1 MKLRNAALMLAL
13 VALLVG
19 ASVVP
24 NATSRQGGIPSS
36 LSDSVAVNGCSCHT
50 ADASSG
56 VALALDAPANF
67 TAGETYTLTITMES
81 DVATDGENQGG
92 FFLSTTQGSLA
103 SADDSTQV
111 IDGYMTHTLEGND
124 QRSWNV
130 SWTAPADDTR
140 IADFTLFGNSVNGNG
155 APDGG
160 DQWNRAT
167 FAVPGAN
174 AVVGPEEISD
184 LRKALYLGL
193 VVIGMLAAVVVGNR
207 MVSTGQSVE
216 QVFGDFW
223 GYLKPWLTT
232 TDHKRIGLLYIGT
245 GLFFFFVAGTL
256 AMMMRFQLLEPDN
269 DFMTNT
275 QFNSAFT
282 MHGTTMVFMAGMPI
296 IFGFAN
302 YLVPLQIGA
311 RDLAFPRLNA
321 LSFWLLPT
329 GALVVYAG
337 YFAGGAGDV
346 GWTGYTPYSS
356 GERATSPG
364 TDLWVAGQ
372 IMLGAS
378 STLTAIN
385 FLTMIMRMR
394 APGVTL
400 MRMPLF
406 TWSITVA
413 VFLLLLAIPVFT
425 IALIL
430 LYSDRTFGSL
440 YFSVEAGADP
450 VLWQHLFWYFGHPE
464 VYVLILPAF
473 GVISDVVATFARRP
487 IFGYTSM
494 VYAMVSI
501 GLISYIVY
509 GHHMFTAGT
518 DPLFRFVVMLT
529 TMLVAVPTGV
539 KIFNWLATLMG
550 GSITTNAAM
559 LFSLGAIAT
568 FTIGGITG
576 IVIASIPMDIHL
588 HDTYFIVAHF
598 HYVLIGGTIFGFFS
612 GIYYWF
618 PKVTGRFMDE
628 KIGTLHFI
636 ISFIAFHAA
645 FYPMHI
651 LGMMGMPRRYAT
663 YDPALAEL
671 NVFVSYSAF
680 VLGAAQLLLVWNILR
695 SWNGGEKAGADP
707 WGGWSLEW
715 TTSSPPPPNSF
726 LEIPTLQVA
735 GIDDRQ
741 EAATTLA
748 PSAEQVPKVETQ
760 TASIPSG
767 KLETELSPTSNA
779 GSGPANKYSSLS
791 GIQKKITLFI
801 YSSCEKQGGFESGEL
816 PIKDIAEYS
825 NTSVPSTKKSVQR
838 LIQKRIIG
846 KVRYKNGRG
855 GWTVYSLDSSVSS
868 EILAEKTGDKSMAVS
883 S

>member
-1 MKLRNAALMLAL
+1 
-13 VALLVG
+13 
-19 ASVVP
+19 
-24 NATSRQGGIPSS
+24 
-36 LSDSVAVNGCSCHT
+36 
-50 ADASSG
+50 
-56 VALALDAPANF
+56 
-67 TAGETYTLTITMES
+67 
-81 DVATDGENQGG
+81 
-92 FFLSTTQGSLA
+92 
-103 SADDSTQV
+103 
-111 IDGYMTHTLEGND
+111 
-124 QRSWNV
+124 
-130 SWTAPADDTR
+130 
-140 IADFTLFGNSVNGNG
+140 
-155 APDGG
+155 
-160 DQWNRAT
+160 
-167 FAVPGAN
+167 
-174 AVVGPEEISD
+174 
-184 LRKALYLGL
+184 
-193 VVIGMLAAVVVGNR
+193 
-207 MVSTGQSVE
+207 
-216 QVFGDFW
+216 
-223 GYLKPWLTT
+223 
-232 TDHKRIGLLYIGT
+232 
-245 GLFFFFVAGTL
+245 
-256 AMMMRFQLLEPDN
+256 
-269 DFMTNT
+269 
-275 QFNSAFT
+275 
-282 MHGTTMVFMAGMPI
+282 
-296 IFGFAN
+296 
-302 YLVPLQIGA
+302 
-311 RDLAFPRLNA
+311 
-321 LSFWLLPT
+321 
-329 GALVVYAG
+329 
-337 YFAGGAGDV
+337 
-346 GWTGYTPYSS
+346 
-356 GERATSPG
+356 
-364 TDLWVAGQ
+364 
-372 IMLGAS
+372 
-378 STLTAIN
+378 
-385 FLTMIMRMR
+385 
-394 APGVTL
+394 
-400 MRMPLF
+400 
-406 TWSITVA
+406 
-413 VFLLLLAIPVFT
+413 
-425 IALIL
+425 
-430 LYSDRTFGSL
+430 
-440 YFSVEAGADP
+440 
-450 VLWQHLFWYFGHPE
+450 
-464 VYVLILPAF
+464 
-473 GVISDVVATFARRP
+473 
-487 IFGYTSM
+487 
-494 VYAMVSI
+494 
-501 GLISYIVY
+501 
-509 GHHMFTAGT
+509 
-518 DPLFRFVVMLT
+518 MLT

-576 IVIASIPMDIHL
+576 IVVASIPMDIHL

-618 PKVTGRFMDE
+618 PKVTGRFMNE

-636 ISFIAFHAA
+636 LSFITFHAA

-663 YDPALAEL
+663 YDPALTEL
-671 NVFVSYSAF
+671 NIFVSYSAF
-680 VLGAAQLLLVWNILR
+680 VFGAAQLLLVWNILR
-695 SWNGGEKAGADP
+695 SWNNGEKASADP

-726 LEIPTLQVA
+726 IEIPTLQVA

>member
-1 MKLRNAALMLAL
+1 MKLRNAMLMLAL

-19 ASVVP
+19 ASMVP
-24 NATSRQGGIPSS
+24 NATSRSTGIDSS
-36 LSDSVAVNGCSCHT
+36 LSSSVAANGCTCHN

-56 VALALDAPANF
+56 VALNLTAPANF
-67 TAGETYTLTITMES
+67 TAGETYTLTVTMES
-81 DVATDGENQGG
+81 GVGTDGENQGG
-92 FFLSTTQGSLA
+92 FFLSTSQGSLA
-103 SADDSTQV
+103 SADDSTQL
-111 IDGYMTHTLEGND
+111 IDGYLTHTVAGND
-124 QRSWNV
+124 QRSWTV
-130 SWTAPADDTR
+130 EWTAPADDTR
-140 IADFTLFGNSVNGNG
+140 IADFTLYGNSVNGNG
-155 APDGG
+155 APDSS

-174 AVVGPEEISD
+174 AVVGPEEISES
-184 LRKALYLGL
+184 RKVLYLSL
-193 VVIGMLAAVVVGNR
+193 VVIGTLAAVVVGNR

-216 QVFGDFW
+216 DVFGEFW

-232 TDHKRIGLLYIGT
+232 TDHKQIGLLYIGT
-245 GLFFFFVAGTL
+245 GLFFFFIAGSL
-256 AMMMRFQLLEPDN
+256 AMLMRLQLLDPDN

-275 QFNSAFT
+275 QFNSTFT

-346 GWTGYTPYSS
+346 GWTGYAPYSS
-356 GERATSPG
+356 GERASSPG

-413 VFLLLLAIPVFT
+413 VFLLLLSIPVFT

-430 LYSDRTFGSL
+430 LYADRTFGTL

-450 VLWQHLFWYFGHPE
+450 ILWQHLFWYFGHPE
-464 VYVLILPAF
+464 VYILILPAF
-473 GVISDVVATFARRP
+473 GVISDVVATFSRRP

-494 VYAMVSI
+494 VYAMTSI
-501 GLISYIVY
+501 GLISFIVY
-509 GHHMFTAGT
+509 GHHMFTSGT
-518 DPLFRFVVMLT
+518 DPLFRFIVMLT

-576 IVIASIPMDIHL
+576 IVVASIPMDIHL

-598 HYVLIGGTIFGFFS
+598 HYVLIGGTLFGFFS

-618 PKVTGRFMDE
+618 PKVTGRFMNE
-628 KIGTLHFI
+628 KIGTLHFLL
-636 ISFIAFHAA
+636 SFISFHAA

-663 YDPALAEL
+663 YDPALTEL

-680 VLGAAQLLLVWNILR
+680 VFGAAQLLLVWNILR
-695 SWNGGEKAGADP
+695 SWNNGEKASADP

-726 LEIPTLQVA
+726 LEIPTLHVA
-735 GIDDRQ
+735 DGEDD
-741 EAATTLA
+741 
-748 PSAEQVPKVETQ
+748 S
-760 TASIPSG
+760 
-767 KLETELSPTSNA
+767 
-779 GSGPANKYSSLS
+779 
-791 GIQKKITLFI
+791 
-801 YSSCEKQGGFESGEL
+801 
-816 PIKDIAEYS
+816 
-825 NTSVPSTKKSVQR
+825 
-838 LIQKRIIG
+838 
-846 KVRYKNGRG
+846 
-855 GWTVYSLDSSVSS
+855 
-868 EILAEKTGDKSMAVS
+868 
-883 S
+883 

>member
-36 LSDSVAVNGCSCHT
+36 LNDSVAANGCSCHT

-140 IADFTLFGNSVNGNG
+140 IADFTLYGNSVNGNG

-193 VVIGMLAAVVVGNR
+193 VVIGMLTTVVVGNR

-275 QFNSAFT
+275 QFNSTFT

-346 GWTGYTPYSS
+346 F
-356 GERATSPG
+356 
-364 TDLWVAGQ
+364 
-372 IMLGAS
+372 LG
-378 STLTAIN
+378 LR
-385 FLTMIMRMR
+385 L
-394 APGVTL
+394 
-400 MRMPLF
+400 
-406 TWSITVA
+406 
-413 VFLLLLAIPVFT
+413 
-425 IALIL
+425 
-430 LYSDRTFGSL
+430 DR
-440 YFSVEAGADP
+440 FS
-450 VLWQHLFWYFGHPE
+450 
-464 VYVLILPAF
+464 
-473 GVISDVVATFARRP
+473 
-487 IFGYTSM
+487 M
-494 VYAMVSI
+494 
-501 GLISYIVY
+501 
-509 GHHMFTAGT
+509 
-518 DPLFRFVVMLT
+518 
-529 TMLVAVPTGV
+529 
-539 KIFNWLATLMG
+539 
-550 GSITTNAAM
+550 
-559 LFSLGAIAT
+559 
-568 FTIGGITG
+568 
-576 IVIASIPMDIHL
+576 
-588 HDTYFIVAHF
+588 
-598 HYVLIGGTIFGFFS
+598 
-612 GIYYWF
+612 
-618 PKVTGRFMDE
+618 
-628 KIGTLHFI
+628 
-636 ISFIAFHAA
+636 
-645 FYPMHI
+645 
-651 LGMMGMPRRYAT
+651 
-663 YDPALAEL
+663 
-671 NVFVSYSAF
+671 
-680 VLGAAQLLLVWNILR
+680 
-695 SWNGGEKAGADP
+695 
-707 WGGWSLEW
+707 
-715 TTSSPPPPNSF
+715 
-726 LEIPTLQVA
+726 
-735 GIDDRQ
+735 
-741 EAATTLA
+741 AAT
-748 PSAEQVPKVETQ
+748 
-760 TASIPSG
+760 
-767 KLETELSPTSNA
+767 
-779 GSGPANKYSSLS
+779 
-791 GIQKKITLFI
+791 
-801 YSSCEKQGGFESGEL
+801 
-816 PIKDIAEYS
+816 
-825 NTSVPSTKKSVQR
+825 
-838 LIQKRIIG
+838 
-846 KVRYKNGRG
+846 
-855 GWTVYSLDSSVSS
+855 
-868 EILAEKTGDKSMAVS
+868 
-883 S
+883 

>member
-1 MKLRNAALMLAL
+1 MKLRNAMLMLAL

-19 ASVVP
+19 ASMVP
-24 NATSRQGGIPSS
+24 NATSRSTGIDSS
-36 LSDSVAVNGCSCHT
+36 LSSSVAANGCTCHN

-56 VALALDAPANF
+56 VALNLTAPANF
-67 TAGETYTLTITMES
+67 TAGEAYTLTVTMES
-81 DVATDGENQGG
+81 GVGTDGENQGG
-92 FFLSTTQGSLA
+92 FFLSTSQGSLA
-103 SADDSTQV
+103 SADDSTQL
-111 IDGYMTHTLEGND
+111 IDGYLTHTVAGND
-124 QRSWNV
+124 QRSWTV
-130 SWTAPADDTR
+130 EWTAPADDTR
-140 IADFTLFGNSVNGNG
+140 IADFTLYGNSVNGNG
-155 APDGG
+155 APDSS

-174 AVVGPEEISD
+174 AVVGPEEISES
-184 LRKALYLGL
+184 RKVLYLSL
-193 VVIGMLAAVVVGNR
+193 VVIGTLAAVVVGNR

-216 QVFGDFW
+216 DVFGEFW

-232 TDHKRIGLLYIGT
+232 TDHKQIGLLYIGT
-245 GLFFFFVAGTL
+245 GLFFFFIAGSL
-256 AMMMRFQLLEPDN
+256 AMLMRLQLLDPDN

-275 QFNSAFT
+275 QFNSTFT

-356 GERATSPG
+356 GERASSPG

-413 VFLLLLAIPVFT
+413 VFLLLLSIPVFT

-430 LYSDRTFGSL
+430 LYADRTFGTL

-450 VLWQHLFWYFGHPE
+450 ILWQHLFWYFGHPE
-464 VYVLILPAF
+464 VYILILPAF
-473 GVISDVVATFARRP
+473 GVISDVVATFSRRP

-494 VYAMVSI
+494 VYAMTSI
-501 GLISYIVY
+501 GLISFIVY
-509 GHHMFTAGT
+509 GHHMFTSGT
-518 DPLFRFVVMLT
+518 DPLFRFIVMLT

-576 IVIASIPMDIHL
+576 IVVASIPMDIHL

-618 PKVTGRFMDE
+618 PKVTGRFMNE
-628 KIGTLHFI
+628 KIGTLHFLL
-636 ISFIAFHAA
+636 SFISFHAA

-663 YDPALAEL
+663 YDPALTEL

-680 VLGAAQLLLVWNILR
+680 VFGAAQLLLVWNILR
-695 SWNGGEKAGADP
+695 SWNNGEKASADP

-726 LEIPTLQVA
+726 LEIPTLHVSD
-735 GIDDRQ
+735 GEDD
-741 EAATTLA
+741 
-748 PSAEQVPKVETQ
+748 S
-760 TASIPSG
+760 
-767 KLETELSPTSNA
+767 
-779 GSGPANKYSSLS
+779 
-791 GIQKKITLFI
+791 
-801 YSSCEKQGGFESGEL
+801 
-816 PIKDIAEYS
+816 
-825 NTSVPSTKKSVQR
+825 
-838 LIQKRIIG
+838 
-846 KVRYKNGRG
+846 
-855 GWTVYSLDSSVSS
+855 
-868 EILAEKTGDKSMAVS
+868 
-883 S
+883 

>member
-1 MKLRNAALMLAL
+1 
-13 VALLVG
+13 
-19 ASVVP
+19 
-24 NATSRQGGIPSS
+24 
-36 LSDSVAVNGCSCHT
+36 
-50 ADASSG
+50 
-56 VALALDAPANF
+56 
-67 TAGETYTLTITMES
+67 
-81 DVATDGENQGG
+81 
-92 FFLSTTQGSLA
+92 
-103 SADDSTQV
+103 
-111 IDGYMTHTLEGND
+111 
-124 QRSWNV
+124 
-130 SWTAPADDTR
+130 
-140 IADFTLFGNSVNGNG
+140 
-155 APDGG
+155 
-160 DQWNRAT
+160 
-167 FAVPGAN
+167 
-174 AVVGPEEISD
+174 
-184 LRKALYLGL
+184 
-193 VVIGMLAAVVVGNR
+193 
-207 MVSTGQSVE
+207 
-216 QVFGDFW
+216 
-223 GYLKPWLTT
+223 
-232 TDHKRIGLLYIGT
+232 
-245 GLFFFFVAGTL
+245 GLFFFLVAGFL
-256 AMMMRFQLLEPDN
+256 ALLMRIQLMEPNN
-269 DFMTNT
+269 DFLTNT
-275 QFNSAFT
+275 QYNSSFT

-346 GWTGYTPYSS
+346 GWTGYVPYSS
-356 GERATSPG
+356 GERASSPG

-413 VFLLLLAIPVFT
+413 VFLLLLSIPVFT

-430 LYSDRTFGSL
+430 LYADRTFGTL

-450 VLWQHLFWYFGHPE
+450 ILWQHLFWYFGHPE
-464 VYVLILPAF
+464 VYILILPAF

-494 VYAMVSI
+494 VYAMASI
-501 GLISYIVY
+501 GLISFIVY
-509 GHHMFTAGT
+509 GHHMFTSGT
-518 DPLFRFVVMLT
+518 DPLFRFIVMLT

-588 HDTYFIVAHF
+588 HDTYFVVAHF

-618 PKVTGRFMDE
+618 PKVTGRFMNE
-628 KIGTLHFI
+628 KIGTLHFLL
-636 ISFIAFHAA
+636 SFISFHAA

-663 YDPALAEL
+663 YDPALTEL

-680 VLGAAQLLLVWNILR
+680 VFGAAQLLLVWNILR
-695 SWNGGEKAGADP
+695 SWNNGEKASADP

-726 LEIPTLQVA
+726 LEIPTLHVA
-735 GIDDRQ
+735 DGEDD
-741 EAATTLA
+741 
-748 PSAEQVPKVETQ
+748 S
-760 TASIPSG
+760 
-767 KLETELSPTSNA
+767 
-779 GSGPANKYSSLS
+779 
-791 GIQKKITLFI
+791 
-801 YSSCEKQGGFESGEL
+801 
-816 PIKDIAEYS
+816 
-825 NTSVPSTKKSVQR
+825 
-838 LIQKRIIG
+838 
-846 KVRYKNGRG
+846 
-855 GWTVYSLDSSVSS
+855 
-868 EILAEKTGDKSMAVS
+868 
-883 S
+883 